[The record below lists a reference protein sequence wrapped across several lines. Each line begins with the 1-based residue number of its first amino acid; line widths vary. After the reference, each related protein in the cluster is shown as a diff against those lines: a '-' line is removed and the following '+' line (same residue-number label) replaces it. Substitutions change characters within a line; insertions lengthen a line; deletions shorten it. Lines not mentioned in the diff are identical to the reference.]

1 MSADG
6 LLAMHFR
13 PQKKNA
19 KTESLCVLINLLD
32 GYQTM
37 PIREP
42 QARAEHPAACINGQ
56 LSLCA
61 LPQAFGA
68 AHLLTSRLLHR
79 QWMTVLFLRGLRLHW
94 VLPMPAS

>member
-1 MSADG
+1 MSADD
-6 LLAMHFR
+6 LLVMHFR

-42 QARAEHPAACINGQ
+42 QARVEHPPACINGQ
-56 LSLCA
+56 LPVCV

-68 AHLLTSRLLHR
+68 AHPLTSRLLHR
-79 QWMTVLFLRGLRLHW
+79 Q
-94 VLPMPAS
+94 

>member
-1 MSADG
+1 MSTNS
-6 LLAMHFR
+6 LLVMHFR

-19 KTESLCVLINLLD
+19 KTESLCVLIKLLD
-32 GYQTM
+32 GYQIL

-56 LSLCA
+56 LPVCA

-79 QWMTVLFLRGLRLHW
+79 QWMTVLFLRGLRQHW

>member
-1 MSADG
+1 MSSDG

-19 KTESLCVLINLLD
+19 KTESLCVLIKLLD
-32 GYQTM
+32 GYQIL

-42 QARAEHPAACINGQ
+42 QARAEHPAACINGC
-56 LSLCA
+56 LSVCA

-79 QWMTVLFLRGLRLHW
+79 QWMTVLFLRGLQQHW

>member
-1 MSADG
+1 MSNDD
-6 LLAMHFR
+6 LLVMHFR
-13 PQKKNA
+13 QKKENA
-19 KTESLCVLINLLD
+19 KTESLCVLIKLLD

-68 AHLLTSRLLHR
+68 AHPLTSHLLHR
-79 QWMTVLFLRGLRLHW
+79 QWMTVLFLPGLQQHW